1 MRHLFIPLLILSM
14 AFSFTACGTSPAASK
29 PQTAPAA
36 TGTQTRTEAEQEE
49 DPEITVKAAEPS
61 ESPKTNILVVYFSCT
76 GTTQELAGYAA
87 EYLNADSFKIEARVP
102 YTDEDIAYYTDCRAD
117 KEQNDPAARPEI
129 ANQIENIDQYD
140 TIILGYPIWHGQA
153 PRIISSFLESYDFSG
168 KTILPFCTSHS
179 SGIRSSDTDLHDL
192 CSAEW
197 LSGKRFPAGTGS
209 EEISSWLEESGIR
222 PFAADT
228 ESEGEANVGEFNFET
243 GSVLLNS
250 GYTMP
255 INGLG
260 TYSLHGDTCI
270 NAVKSAL
277 AQGVRLIDTA
287 HMYGNE
293 EEIGQAIREAMAEYG
308 ISREEIFVI
317 TKIYPGEDMADS
329 ETAIQGC
336 LDRLDIGYVDM
347 MLLHHPDENDVKA
360 YLAMEK
366 FVGEGKIRSL
376 GLSNWYIEEL
386 ESFLPQVNIKPA
398 LVQNEIHPYYQESEV
413 VDYIHSLGIVVQ
425 AWYPLGGRGY
435 TSELLGNETIQ
446 AIADTYGVS
455 AAQVILRWDL
465 QNGVVVIPGSG
476 NPEHIKENTELYG
489 FELSDE
495 EMDMIRALNKDEKHD
510 WY

>member
-129 ANQIENIDQYD
+129 ADQIENIDQYD

-243 GSVLLNS
+243 GSVLLISSRPLCRMRSIPITRSQRLLITFTAS
-250 GYTMP
+250 G
-255 INGLG
+255 
-260 TYSLHGDTCI
+260 S
-270 NAVKSAL
+270 
-277 AQGVRLIDTA
+277 
-287 HMYGNE
+287 
-293 EEIGQAIREAMAEYG
+293 
-308 ISREEIFVI
+308 
-317 TKIYPGEDMADS
+317 
-329 ETAIQGC
+329 
-336 LDRLDIGYVDM
+336 
-347 MLLHHPDENDVKA
+347 
-360 YLAMEK
+360 
-366 FVGEGKIRSL
+366 
-376 GLSNWYIEEL
+376 
-386 ESFLPQVNIKPA
+386 
-398 LVQNEIHPYYQESEV
+398 
-413 VDYIHSLGIVVQ
+413 
-425 AWYPLGGRGY
+425 
-435 TSELLGNETIQ
+435 
-446 AIADTYGVS
+446 
-455 AAQVILRWDL
+455 
-465 QNGVVVIPGSG
+465 
-476 NPEHIKENTELYG
+476 
-489 FELSDE
+489 
-495 EMDMIRALNKDEKHD
+495 
-510 WY
+510 